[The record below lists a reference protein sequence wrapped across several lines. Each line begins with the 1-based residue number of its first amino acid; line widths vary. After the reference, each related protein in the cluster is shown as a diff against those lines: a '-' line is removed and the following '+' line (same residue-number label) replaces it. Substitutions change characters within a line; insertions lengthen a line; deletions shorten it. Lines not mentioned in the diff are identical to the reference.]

1 MFSQHWIHMGM
12 FAGFYG
18 GIFGKKVIYQPRTMV
33 NPAILPS
40 KSMLRLVNFV
50 YLFTGGACVGFVY
63 LKNLEVES
71 KMMSSMTSLDWWRNM
86 QETAHMNG

>member
-1 MFSQHWIHMGM
+1 MGM